1 MATTNFDP
9 LELDRATLLDYVQT
23 AVYLLAAVLA
33 LSLLIVGTV
42 GVIAELKGTW
52 HWQIHLQTTV
62 SYVGVFVGYLLA
74 LLVPLFLVLVV
85 GRLVIGD
92 A

>member
-1 MATTNFDP
+1 MATENFDP

-23 AVYLLAAVLA
+23 AVYLLTAVLA

>member
-1 MATTNFDP
+1 MATQLSTRPDG
-9 LELDRATLLDYVQT
+9 ATLLDYLRT
-23 AVYLLAAVLA
+23 TVYVLAAVLA
-33 LSLLIVGTV
+33 LSLLVVGTV

-62 SYVGVFVGYLLA
+62 SYVGIFVSYLLA
-74 LLVPLFLVLVV
+74 LLVPLFLVMVV
-85 GRLVIGD
+85 GRRVVED

>member
-1 MATTNFDP
+1 MATRDLGP
-9 LELDRATLLDYVQT
+9 LDLDAATALEYVRT
-23 AVYLLAAVLA
+23 AVYLLTAVLA

-62 SYVGVFVGYLLA
+62 SYVGIFVGYLLA
-74 LLVPLFLVLVV
+74 LLVPLFLVLIV
-85 GRLVIGD
+85 GRVVSD

>member
-1 MATTNFDP
+1 V
-9 LELDRATLLDYVQT
+9 YV
-23 AVYLLAAVLA
+23 LAAVLA
-33 LSLLIVGTV
+33 LSLLVVGTV

-62 SYVGVFVGYLLA
+62 SYMGIFVSYLLA
-74 LLVPLFLVLVV
+74 LLVPLFLVMVV
-85 GRLVIGD
+85 GRRVMEH